1 MTRQSPPA
9 GAPDSRSAWFVV
21 AAAFIAGFVVFG
33 VMYSFGAFFEP
44 MAAEF
49 HANRAATSA
58 FFSITGLVFY
68 MSGSLTGHLSDRFG
82 PRIVVGAGAIV
93 MGASLMLTAS
103 IGQLWVGYLSYGVGV
118 GVGAACAYIPTL
130 AIVGGWFDRHR
141 NSALGIAA
149 AGTGCGTLILPPVA
163 ATLIQGY
170 GWRVTYLA
178 FGLGCSVLLAICAV
192 IARPPPVARARA
204 ARSVG
209 RVVFSFEFMMLYVS
223 WLCATAALLVPLV
236 FLPAFARGRGIGPVA
251 ASALLSVLGGMGVLG
266 RVGIGALTK
275 RIGTLRLYKLSVLM
289 MGASYVL
296 WLAFADYR
304 LLLAF
309 AALLGLGYGV
319 RISLTPVVLI
329 EFFGLGNLGAIL
341 GIFFTASGI
350 SALCGPILAGLI
362 IDYTGSYQWGIVFA
376 LTMGALG
383 FAVIAPLRPHCISQ
397 DGGNAADAS
406 ICRPAPLGPP
416 RNGREGSPR
425 EVT

>member
-1 MTRQSPPA
+1 MTRLSSA
-9 GAPDSRSAWFVV
+9 AHGPDSRAAWFMVT
-21 AAAFIAGFVVFG
+21 AAFIAGFVVFG
-33 VMYSFGAFFEP
+33 VMYSFGAFFQP

-49 HANRAATSA
+49 HADRAQTSA
-58 FFSITGLVFY
+58 FFSITGMIFY
-68 MSGSLTGHLSDRFG
+68 MSGSLAGHLSDRLG
-82 PRIVVGAGAIV
+82 PRIVVGTGAIV

-103 IGQLWVGYLSYGVGV
+103 IGQLWVGYLTYGVGV
-118 GVGAACAYIPTL
+118 GIGAACVYLPTL

-141 NSALGIAA
+141 SGALGIAA

-163 ATLIQGY
+163 ATLIQGH

-178 FGLGCSVLLAICAV
+178 FGLGCTVLLAICAL
-192 IARPPPVARARA
+192 IARPPPVARVRVAH
-204 ARSVG
+204 SVG

-223 WLCATAALLVPLV
+223 WLCATTALLVPLV
-236 FLPAFARGRGIGPVA
+236 FLPAFARGQGIGPVA
-251 ASALLSVLGGMGVLG
+251 ASALLSALGGMGVLG

-289 MGASYVL
+289 MGASYLL
-296 WLAFADYR
+296 WLLFADYR

-309 AALLGLGYGV
+309 AALLGLGYGL

-362 IDYTGSYQWGIVFA
+362 IDHTGNYQWAIVFA
-376 LTMGALG
+376 LAMGALG
-383 FAVIAPLRPHCISQ
+383 FAVIAPLRPHRVSQ
-397 DGGNAADAS
+397 DDGN
-406 ICRPAPLGPP
+406 P
-416 RNGREGSPR
+416 RQAK
-425 EVT
+425 

>member
-1 MTRQSPPA
+1 MQLRSVTRLSSA
-9 GAPDSRSAWFVV
+9 ANVPDSRAAWFMV

-33 VMYSFGAFFEP
+33 VMYSFGAFFQP

-49 HANRAATSA
+49 HADRAQTSA
-58 FFSITGLVFY
+58 FFSITGMIFY
-68 MSGSLTGHLSDRFG
+68 MSGSLAGHLSDRLG
-82 PRIVVGAGAIV
+82 PRIVVGTGAIV
-93 MGASLMLTAS
+93 MGAGLMLTAS
-103 IGQLWVGYLSYGVGV
+103 IGQLWVGYLTYGVGV
-118 GVGAACAYIPTL
+118 GIGAACVYLPTL
-130 AIVGGWFDRHR
+130 AIVGGWFDRYR

-163 ATLIQGY
+163 ATLIQGH

-178 FGLGCSVLLAICAV
+178 FGLGCTVLLAICAL
-192 IARPPPVARARA
+192 IASPPPVVRVRVAH
-204 ARSVG
+204 SVG

-223 WLCATAALLVPLV
+223 WLCATTALLVPLV
-236 FLPAFARGRGIGPVA
+236 FLPAFARGQGIGPVA
-251 ASALLSVLGGMGVLG
+251 ASALLSALGGMGVLG

-289 MGASYVL
+289 MGASYLL
-296 WLAFADYR
+296 WLLFADYR

-309 AALLGLGYGV
+309 AALLGLGYGL

-362 IDYTGSYQWGIVFA
+362 IDYTGSYQWAIVFA
-376 LTMGALG
+376 LATGALG
-383 FAVIAPLRPHCISQ
+383 FAVIAPLRPHRVSQ
-397 DGGNAADAS
+397 GDGN
-406 ICRPAPLGPP
+406 PQ
-416 RNGREGSPR
+416 ET
-425 EVT
+425 E

>member
-1 MTRQSPPA
+1 MQEESKGRRSRLT
-9 GAPDSRSAWFVV
+9 GVPDSRSAWFVV

-33 VMYSFGAFFEP
+33 VMYSFGAFFQP

-49 HANRAATSA
+49 HANRAETSA
-58 FFSITGLVFY
+58 FFSITGLIFY

-82 PRIVVGAGAIV
+82 PRIVVGAGAAI
-93 MGASLMLTAS
+93 MGVSLILTAS
-103 IGQLWVGYLSYGVGV
+103 IGHLWVGYLTYGVGV
-118 GVGAACAYIPTL
+118 GAGAACAYVPTL

-163 ATLIQGY
+163 ATLIQHH
-170 GWRVTYLA
+170 GWRVTYTA
-178 FGLGCSVLLAICAV
+178 FGLGCIALLAICAS
-192 IARPPPVARARA
+192 IATPPPVMRART

-209 RVVFSFEFMMLYVS
+209 QIVFSFEFLMLYTS
-223 WLCATAALLVPLV
+223 WLCATTALLVPLV
-236 FLPAFARGRGIGPVA
+236 FLPAFARGQGIGPVA

-266 RVGIGALTK
+266 RVGIGTLTK

-289 MGASYVL
+289 MGASYGL
-296 WLAFADYR
+296 WLVFADYR

-309 AALLGLGYGV
+309 AALLGLGYGI

-362 IDYTGSYQWGIVFA
+362 IDYSGSYRWGILFA

-383 FAVIAPLRPHCISQ
+383 FVVIAPLRSHRVSQ
-397 DGGNAADAS
+397 DDGNADAMAGIGDKS
-406 ICRPAPLGPP
+406 S
-416 RNGREGSPR
+416 E
-425 EVT
+425 